1 MERRGIKGSMVMNK
15 SIAIAISSLCL
26 IGLGYMAYTSL
37 NRLEFDDFSSTFE
50 EENDDEYDRN

>member
-1 MERRGIKGSMVMNK
+1 MNK

-50 EENDDEYDRN
+50 EENDEEFDRN

>member
-1 MERRGIKGSMVMNK
+1 MNK